1 MPEERMDHLQDAT
14 EPELELPKKEHKGI
28 RPRVLVIDDDTSFLE
43 LADVALTEQGLD
55 VRLAADAR
63 SGLMEALREPPD
75 VILLDI
81 MLPGED
87 GIDLLEALRAEPETH
102 DIPVVACTALGERE
116 SGALLPTVGFDGVV
130 PKPLDLRELGRALL
144 AHLRAKSSE

>member
-1 MPEERMDHLQDAT
+1 MPEERMDHLQDVT
-14 EPELELPKKEHKGI
+14 EPESELPKKEHKGI
-28 RPRVLVIDDDTSFLE
+28 RPRVLVIDDDTEFLE

-55 VRLAADAR
+55 VRMASDAR
-63 SGLMEALREPPD
+63 TGLLEALREPPD

-87 GIDLLEALRAEPETH
+87 GIDLLEALRAEPETRS
-102 DIPVVACTALGERE
+102 IPVVACTALGERE
-116 SGALLPTVGFDGVV
+116 SGALLPSVGFDGVV
-130 PKPLDLRELGRALL
+130 PKPLDLRELGRALQ